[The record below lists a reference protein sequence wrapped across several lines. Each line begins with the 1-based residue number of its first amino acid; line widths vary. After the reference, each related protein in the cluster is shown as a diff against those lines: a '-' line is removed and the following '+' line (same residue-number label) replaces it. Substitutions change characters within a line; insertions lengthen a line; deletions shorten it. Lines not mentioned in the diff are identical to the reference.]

1 MMCASNSPSPGTL
14 ASRRREKMPASHM
27 MKLVSAC
34 CAGFL
39 MSMPVTL
46 VEGHKGF
53 YDYRGDADRANPLG
67 CGE

>member
-1 MMCASNSPSPGTL
+1 
-14 ASRRREKMPASHM
+14 MPASHM

-46 VEGHKGF
+46 VDGHKGF